1 VVLFSE
7 VLAASRDYLES
18 NQPLLLEVTV
28 DLQGDEM
35 KLMAQKISPL
45 DTAAENT
52 SPGLK
57 VYLRDAEP
65 LDHLKSILAQQGRG
79 RGRVMLVVETEVGE
93 EISIQLPE
101 AYKLSGAVRQ
111 AIKSIGGLEVQDL

>member
-1 VVLFSE
+1 M
-7 VLAASRDYLES
+7 AASREFLES

-28 DLQGDEM
+28 DQQGDEI

-45 DTAAENT
+45 DAAAENT

-57 VYLRDAEP
+57 VYLRDPEP
-65 LDHLKSILAQQGRG
+65 LDHLKTILGQQGRG
-79 RGRVMLVVETEVGE
+79 RGRVMVVVETDAGE
-93 EISIQLPE
+93 EVSIQLPE

-111 AIKSIGGLEVQDL
+111 AIKAIGGLEVQDL